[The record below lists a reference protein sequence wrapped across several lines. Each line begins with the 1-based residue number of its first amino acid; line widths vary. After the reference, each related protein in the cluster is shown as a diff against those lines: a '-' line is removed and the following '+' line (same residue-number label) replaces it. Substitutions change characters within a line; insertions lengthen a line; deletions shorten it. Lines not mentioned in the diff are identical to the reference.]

1 MNLDIWNH
9 YSTLTLDS
17 VPPAVLHRHA
27 LLSWQVLLSLTY
39 FYIRSEYRVFLIY
52 LDMVVAIIS
61 SSCVTRVIM
70 LESAW
75 GVTARHLT
83 RSASVVIHSCIAL
96 NTLNTLSN
104 CSLFGFSKC
113 LQQISVSAVYT
124 LVLQSSS
131 SRSKSVTPL
140 ASLYSRMCFVRS
152 RIFSGRYS
160 FLNSLH
166 G

>member
-9 YSTLTLDS
+9 YSSLTLDS

-27 LLSWQVLLSLTY
+27 LLSWQVLLSLTS
-39 FYIRSEYRVFLIY
+39 FYIRSKYRVSLIY

-70 LESAW
+70 LEFSW

-113 LQQISVSAVYT
+113 IQQISAVYS

-131 SRSKSVTPL
+131 PRSESVTPL
-140 ASLYSRMCFVRS
+140 ASSYSRMCFVRP
-152 RIFSGRYS
+152 RIFFGRYS
-160 FLNSLH
+160 LLNSLH